1 MDTGMSKLGFAAF
14 STVPPLMVA
23 LPVLPLDAEVC
34 TAPAAATLEG
44 SVNTAFKLEAAATVG
59 WIRNLSPAAGVP
71 DSTID
76 SPSAVSGLPPVPPP
90 GQTALPPSLARVSL
104 YSPRLYR

>member
-76 SPSAVSGLPPVPPP
+76 SPSAVSGLAAVP
-90 GQTALPPSLARVSL
+90 LPDKATLLPSLARVSVYAPEL
-104 YSPRLYR
+104 

>member
-1 MDTGMSKLGFAAF
+1 MSKLGFAAF
-14 STVPPLMVA
+14 RAVPPLMVA
-23 LPVLPLDAEVC
+23 LRVLALDAEVC

-76 SPSAVSGLPPVPPP
+76 NPSAVSGLSVVP
-90 GQTALPPSLARVSL
+90 LPDKATLLPSLARVRV
-104 YSPRLYR
+104 Y